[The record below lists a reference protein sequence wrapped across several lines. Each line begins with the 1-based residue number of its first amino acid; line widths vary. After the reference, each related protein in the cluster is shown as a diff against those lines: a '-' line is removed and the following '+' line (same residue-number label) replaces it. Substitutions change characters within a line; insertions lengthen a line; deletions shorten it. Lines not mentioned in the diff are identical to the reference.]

1 MDFNKIFN
9 SACEEGHHELA
20 KHLLTYE
27 QVDPSTGNNV
37 AIRFS
42 SQSGHLEVVKLLLS
56 RPEVDPSAMDNWAIR
71 NASSSGQ
78 IAFISPF

>member
-9 SACEEGHHELA
+9 SACDEGQHKLV
-20 KHLLTYE
+20 KHLLTYKK
-27 QVDPSTGNNV
+27 VDPSTGNNV